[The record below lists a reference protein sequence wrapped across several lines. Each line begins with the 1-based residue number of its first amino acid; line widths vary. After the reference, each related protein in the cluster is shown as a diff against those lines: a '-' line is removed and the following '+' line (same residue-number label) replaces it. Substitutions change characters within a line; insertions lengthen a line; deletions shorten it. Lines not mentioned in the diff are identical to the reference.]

1 MVRKKTTHRTPK
13 TDERHR
19 HGLILDDLEDLDRLV
34 RPGLELHLPKYARG
48 RLVDG
53 FFGAGACVPLV
64 DVLAATLFIHD
75 RHGRLTGLRPN
86 EAQKLYARWRTQRNI
101 ILKARQVGMTTYI
114 AARFFVETLIR
125 RGTVTLQVAH
135 TLESAQRMFAIVHR
149 FVRHL
154 DPRIHEMFGPI
165 RVNQRE
171 LTFEMRDCC
180 YLLDTAGN
188 RNAGR
193 GLTLRNL
200 HASEAA
206 QWPSTR
212 SADAREIMAGL
223 LAAVAPGG
231 AVEIESTPRG
241 VGGYFHEEWMR
252 AVESKLETRNSKLG
266 AAGSGTA
273 FTPHFFP
280 WWIEPEYGM
289 ALLPGETLEPIHDD
303 EKSLIDREG
312 LTLEQIKYRRWLR
325 ETFAGLTPQEFAE
338 NDTECFLVSGRCV
351 FEVSA
356 LEKRLRCAPQPAATR
371 SNGAE
376 LVWFDSQPGRAYI
389 IGADVAEGSDDGDF
403 SAAVVIDATTG
414 LQCAELMARW
424 PIHRFASEL
433 AQLGRRYNDAVI
445 AVERNNHGH
454 AVLFALEHEHQYPGL
469 YRHREAGGR
478 SAAGW
483 PMNTHTTPQ
492 VSQALS
498 GVLRHAPE
506 MISSARLLEQCRTF
520 AHGDGDHM
528 GARPGTHD
536 DLVMAAAI
544 AYAVRGLAGDPLFTS
559 LS

>member
-200 HASEAA
+200 HASRRPSGRPRAA
-206 QWPSTR
+206 PMRGRSWPDCWPRWLPAARWR
-212 SADAREIMAGL
+212 SSPRRAAWADIFMKSGCAR
-223 LAAVAPGG
+223 
-231 AVEIESTPRG
+231 SSRN
-241 VGGYFHEEWMR
+241 
-252 AVESKLETRNSKLG
+252 SKRETRNSAQQDQVRHSRHISFRG
-266 AAGSGTA
+266 
-273 FTPHFFP
+273 
-280 WWIEPEYGM
+280 
-289 ALLPGETLEPIHDD
+289 
-303 EKSLIDREG
+303 G
-312 LTLEQIKYRRWLR
+312 LSPNTGW
-325 ETFAGLTPQEFAE
+325 
-338 NDTECFLVSGRCV
+338 RC
-351 FEVSA
+351 
-356 LEKRLRCAPQPAATR
+356 CP
-371 SNGAE
+371 
-376 LVWFDSQPGRAYI
+376 
-389 IGADVAEGSDDGDF
+389 
-403 SAAVVIDATTG
+403 
-414 LQCAELMARW
+414 
-424 PIHRFASEL
+424 
-433 AQLGRRYNDAVI
+433 
-445 AVERNNHGH
+445 
-454 AVLFALEHEHQYPGL
+454 
-469 YRHREAGGR
+469 
-478 SAAGW
+478 
-483 PMNTHTTPQ
+483 
-492 VSQALS
+492 
-498 GVLRHAPE
+498 
-506 MISSARLLEQCRTF
+506 
-520 AHGDGDHM
+520 
-528 GARPGTHD
+528 ARPWS
-536 DLVMAAAI
+536 
-544 AYAVRGLAGDPLFTS
+544 RFTTMKRA
-559 LS
+559 